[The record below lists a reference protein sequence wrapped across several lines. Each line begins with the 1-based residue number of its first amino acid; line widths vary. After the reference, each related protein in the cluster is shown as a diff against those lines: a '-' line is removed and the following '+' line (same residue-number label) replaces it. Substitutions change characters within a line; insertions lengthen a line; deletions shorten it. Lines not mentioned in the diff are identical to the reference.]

1 MIRLT
6 TSQINGTSPSTIPPI
21 PRYLPGEPG
30 WDGMMMATE
39 VKTNLRLPEDLYEKV
54 KRWADKDLRS
64 INAEIQVLLRE
75 AIEAREKKSK

>member
-1 MIRLT
+1 
-6 TSQINGTSPSTIPPI
+6 
-21 PRYLPGEPG
+21 
-30 WDGMMMATE
+30 MMMATE

-75 AIEAREKKSK
+75 AIEAREKKAK